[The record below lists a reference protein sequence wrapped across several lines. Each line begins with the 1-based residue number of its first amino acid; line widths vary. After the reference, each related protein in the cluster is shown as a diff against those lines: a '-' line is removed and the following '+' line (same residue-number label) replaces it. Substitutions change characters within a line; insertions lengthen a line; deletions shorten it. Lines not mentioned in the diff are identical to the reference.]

1 VVREEVVM
9 DDDIM
14 SLAMSYI
21 SMPLL
26 AVLSWCC
33 TLPLIIVYGTLVAL
47 RTRWTVGGLASDI
60 PALLVGVVTAILA
73 IGFPVGILVFAE
85 GAHVTAAGV
94 VFFGIL
100 FLVTSIMAYGASFA
114 VIECVVRLT
123 RYLATRARARS
134 ALSGSGKTSG

>member
-14 SLAMSYI
+14 ALAMSYI

-33 TLPLIIVYGTLVAL
+33 TLPLIIVYSALVAL
-47 RTRWTVGGLASDI
+47 RTRWTVGGLVSGI
-60 PALLVGVVTAILA
+60 PALLVGAVTAIVA

-85 GAHVTAAGV
+85 GAHVTAKGA

-100 FLVTSIMAYGASFA
+100 FLVTFIMAYGASLT

-123 RYLATRARARS
+123 RYLATRARARGT
-134 ALSGSGKTSG
+134 LSGSGKTIG